1 MRGTLVEVARRF
13 GLCSIVTLAFLPACD
28 TLFGGD
34 FGHDSE
40 AAMLRMKKIPDLFA
54 PGELKVEAVWEPG
67 DGITHMRFMYVAES
81 PSCTEP
87 MMEKICAETGSIR
100 KATGA
105 KVEAWCHGSPAQRDV
120 EVCIDGRRRA
130 RFVR

>member
-1 MRGTLVEVARRF
+1 VARRF
-13 GLCSIVTLAFLPACD
+13 GLWSIVTLAFVAFVPACD
-28 TLFGGD
+28 PLFGGD

-40 AAMLRMKKIPDLFA
+40 AAMARMKKIPDLFA

-67 DGITHMRFMYVAES
+67 DGITHMRFMFAAES

-87 MMEKICAETGSIR
+87 MMAKICAETGSIR

-120 EVCIDGRRRA
+120 EVCIDGRRRPT
-130 RFVR
+130 FVR